1 MSERGAAAPAEGLGF
16 RRPGLEFPAGAGD
29 NPSPGRP
36 KGKPSA
42 RKTQALGRPGTRLAI
57 LGGLALACI
66 AVYLLGDLS
75 GNLNYIL
82 GRRAITLATLVVVA
96 AAIGVSTVLF
106 HTVTANRILT
116 PSIMGL
122 DSLYMALQ
130 TVAVFTLGA
139 FGASSLPAPIMF
151 GVELGAMVL
160 FSLILFSVVMGRYSS
175 SLTMMLLVGVLIGGL
190 FRGLSSF
197 LQRLMSPED
206 FQVLSDRFFADFT
219 GADPALLGLSS
230 AIVVT
235 LTAAAWWFRH
245 ELDVVGLGRDLAICL
260 GINHRRVTMIV
271 LVGVALLVGTST
283 ALVGPTMF
291 FGLLASHL
299 AYRALGTQRHA
310 WTIPGSILAGTV
322 ALVGGQWAFERV
334 LGLEGSL
341 SMIVEFVGGITFIVL
356 LLAGGR
362 RR

>member
-1 MSERGAAAPAEGLGF
+1 VPETLSPRRPADVPAEGAS
-16 RRPGLEFPAGAGD
+16 RARAGLWSRTGV
-29 NPSPGRP
+29 
-36 KGKPSA
+36 
-42 RKTQALGRPGTRLAI
+42 RLAV
-57 LGGLALACI
+57 LGVLALACI
-66 AVYLLGDLS
+66 AVYLFSGLG
-75 GNLNYIL
+75 GNLSFIL
-82 GRRAITLATLVVVA
+82 GRRILTLATLVLVA
-96 AAIGVSTVLF
+96 TAVGISTVLF

-122 DSLYMALQ
+122 DSLYIALQ
-130 TVAVFTLGA
+130 TLAVFVLGA
-139 FGASSLPAPIMF
+139 FGASSLPGPLMF

-160 FSLILFSVVMGRYSS
+160 FSLVLFSVVMGRFGR
-175 SLTMMLLVGVLIGGL
+175 SLTMLLLVGVLIGGM

-219 GADPALLGLSS
+219 GADPALLGFS
-230 AIVVT
+230 AVIVVA
-235 LTAAAWWFRH
+235 LTAVAWSYRN

-260 GINHRRVTMIV
+260 GINHRRFTLVV

-299 AYRALGTQRHA
+299 AYRALDTQRHA
-310 WTIPGSILAGTV
+310 WTIPGTILAGTI

-334 LGLEGSL
+334 LGLAGSL
-341 SMIVEFVGGITFIVL
+341 SMIVEFVGGVTFIIL
-356 LLAGGR
+356 LLSGGR